1 MLRGR
6 VMVVSGGRWWVWDD
20 SGGLRVS
27 ALIVW

>member
-20 SGGLRVS
+20 FEGLRVS
-27 ALIVW
+27 ALMV